1 MGDVF
6 LKWLEIIINIY
17 YQIFMQFS
25 TCFVLVNLV
34 VFESSDPEC
43 AGYPWFRFYAHVPT
57 CGPLMRDTRKATSPM
72 IEIAAN

>member
-1 MGDVF
+1 
-6 LKWLEIIINIY
+6 
-17 YQIFMQFS
+17 MQFS

>member
-1 MGDVF
+1 MACNV
-6 LKWLEIIINIY
+6 L
-17 YQIFMQFS
+17 FS
-25 TCFVLVNLV
+25 LLHY
-34 VFESSDPEC
+34 ESSEPEC